1 MRDAMVKVTLQYAIN
16 RMYFVCKDDLLWQ
29 YDDFD
34 DDDGDDDEH
43 DSKDELS

>member
-34 DDDGDDDEH
+34 DDDEH